1 MQKKTEE
8 LVRLEAE
15 YRDALRDIGLGHEGV
30 KEHVRVEVV
39 IVKFR
44 SETCIYSFIYFLAR
58 VSAMESRT
66 SNFEQTSCGS
76 QRRTCY

>member
-44 SETCIYSFIYFLAR
+44 SET
-58 VSAMESRT
+58 
-66 SNFEQTSCGS
+66 
-76 QRRTCY
+76 